1 MICIPIHSICLNFY
15 TYYFLVSFLFKILQW
30 QKKTSKIIIT
40 TSTQTLHFKKIWENR
55 SFSCI
60 NISKLIS
67 SKSYIKK
74 NRFPHCSFER
84 PMLKLLSA
92 VLPQWWQIWRDGSSV
107 QWWSFWRP
115 QWCGSHQSSSLL
127 DPLQSKQSQSLLKI
141 MLSSFVKKIQQASTP
156 PTLTMHPK
164 IVISRFSPIAQ
175 VNC

>member
-1 MICIPIHSICLNFY
+1 MICIPILSICLNFY
-15 TYYFLVSFLFKILQW
+15 TYYFWVSFLFQILQW

-40 TSTQTLHFKKIWENR
+40 TSTQTLNFKKIWENR

-92 VLPQWWQIWRDGSSV
+92 VLPQWWQIWSDGSSE
-107 QWWSFWRP
+107 QWWSFWRH

-141 MLSSFVKKIQQASTP
+141 MLSSFIKKIQQASTP